1 MDPRRIYDVTI
12 PIREGMVVWPGDDP
26 VRIRRVKSMAD
37 GDRVNQSRIE
47 MSAHS
52 GTHIDAPVHFIDGTR
67 GVDSISPSLLVGPV
81 IVVEITGRKKIDAA
95 SLEETRI
102 PDGVSRVILKTDN
115 VDLVGKDHFEEDF
128 AYLTADGAKYLV
140 SHGIKLLGV
149 DYYSVAEFGK
159 GDEVHR
165 ILLSEG
171 IVVIEGLDLR
181 GVPVGMYR
189 LMALPLKIAGG
200 DGAPARVLLHSS

>member
-1 MDPRRIYDVTI
+1 MEPRRIYDVTI

-37 GDRVNQSRIE
+37 GDRLNKSHIE
-47 MSAHS
+47 MSAHT
-52 GTHIDAPVHFIDGTR
+52 GTHIDAPVHFIDGTG

-81 IVVEITGRKKIDAA
+81 IVVEVTGRKKIDAA

-102 PDGVSRVILKTDN
+102 PDGVTRVILKTDN
-115 VDLVGKDHFEEDF
+115 VSLAGKDHFEEDF
-128 AYLTADGAKYLV
+128 VYLTADGAKYLV
-140 SHGIKLLGV
+140 NHGVRLLGV

-200 DGAPARVLLHSS
+200 DGAPARVLLHSG

>member
-12 PIREGMVVWPGDDP
+12 PIKEGMVVWPSDDP
-26 VRIRRVKSMAD
+26 VRIRRVKSMAQ
-37 GDRVNQSRIE
+37 GDRLNQSRIE
-47 MSAHS
+47 MSAHT
-52 GTHIDAPVHFIDGTR
+52 GTHIDAPVHFIDGMR
-67 GVDSISPSLLVGPV
+67 GVDSISPSLLVGSV
-81 IVVEITGRKKIDAA
+81 IVTEITGRKKIDAA
-95 SLEETRI
+95 SLEEARI
-102 PDGVSRVILKTDN
+102 PEGVARVILKTDN
-115 VDLVGKDHFEEDF
+115 VDLAGKDYFEEDF
-128 AYLTADGAKYLV
+128 AHLTADGAKYLV
-140 SHGIKLLGV
+140 KHGIKLLGF

-200 DGAPARVLLHSS
+200 DGAPARVLLHSG